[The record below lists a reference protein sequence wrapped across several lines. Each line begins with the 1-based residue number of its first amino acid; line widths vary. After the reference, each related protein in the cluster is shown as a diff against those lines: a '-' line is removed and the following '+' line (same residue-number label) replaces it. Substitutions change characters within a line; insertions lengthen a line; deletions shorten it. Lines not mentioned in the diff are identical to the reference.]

1 MAFVRGLYRF
11 IASALIVGGTTL
23 VIVLLSWIPI
33 KVRGVRLAAWCFS
46 LGVRLLMPS
55 LGLRFECTDCERIV
69 QHRGFVLTNHV
80 S

>member
-33 KVRGVRLAAWCFS
+33 KVRGVPMARNC
-46 LGVRLLMPS
+46 LGRA
-55 LGLRFECTDCERIV
+55 RRD
-69 QHRGFVLTNHV
+69 RGQKRVPEAPAMMTA
-80 S
+80 